1 MKKMI
6 ALIAVLVSTLS
17 FAGSTGVVWV
27 RGGSAAEVETKLF
40 DKVQE
45 INEARHMNLNG
56 SSCDRPKVY
65 AASAPSKAYRVNRFG
80 ELQEYWSATIKVKCQ
95 NDRD

>member
-6 ALIAVLVSTLS
+6 ALFAVLISTLS

-40 DKVQE
+40 QTVED
-45 INEARHMNLNG
+45 INSSRHYRLNG
-56 SSCDRPKVY
+56 QNCEQPKVY

-80 ELQEYWSATIKVKCQ
+80 ELQEYWSATIKVSCRN
-95 NDRD
+95 ND